1 MSTRPS
7 DNVYPIEG
15 HPDFRGTVNE
25 IKGEMREFMTTRMAL
40 FREEMKEKLSAYK
53 VGIPMLM
60 AGALL
65 LLCSFVALN
74 IALLALLAHAFGGA
88 AIAWCYSGLILFVL
102 YAAIGGGLAVLGK
115 REISKTGLVPTHTLK
130 VLQQD
135 QDWIQREAKTQV

>member
-1 MSTRPS
+1 VSTRPN
-7 DNVYPIEG
+7 DNLYPIEG

-25 IKGEMREFMTTRMAL
+25 LKGEMREFVSTRFTLLRA
-40 FREEMKEKLSAYK
+40 EMQQKLSAYK
-53 VGIPMLM
+53 IGIPMM
-60 AGALL
+60 IAGAML

-74 IALLALLAHAFGGA
+74 IALLALLAQAFGGT
-88 AIAWCYSGLILFVL
+88 AIAWCYSAIVWFVV
-102 YAAIGGGLAVLGK
+102 YAALGGGLAFLGK